1 MEAGILAQIQQIEAE
16 DLSVNKTIVAKLIYL
31 RFLECLEGS
40 IILQNLKQAKTQ
52 VGYSRSAPLQ
62 KRACS
67 KNFIKDLV
75 LKY

>member
-16 DLSVNKTIVAKLIYL
+16 ALPVNKTIIAKLIYL
-31 RFLECLEGS
+31 RFLECFEGS

-52 VGYSRSAPLQ
+52 VGYSRSVPLQ

-67 KNFIKDLV
+67 KNFITDLV